1 MSPQKG
7 FALTTV
13 NKGTFDGS
21 GHLTW
26 SQPTFI
32 NPTTAPSTLNDK
44 EWIAADANPSS
55 PFRDRVY
62 VTWTRFIFN
71 PVNGRYV
78 ESPIDF
84 AFSKDG
90 GKTFST
96 PQLIGGNVL
105 YSQGSRLV
113 VGPDGTVYVFWDGA
127 TRLATLGSI

>member
-1 MSPQKG
+1 MDCCGCKPEQPFSRSRLRDLD
-7 FALTTV
+7 AL
-13 NKGTFDGS
+13 
-21 GHLTW
+21 HL
-26 SQPTFI
+26 QPCER
-32 NPTTAPSTLNDK
+32 P
-44 EWIAADANPSS
+44 
-55 PFRDRVY
+55 
-62 VTWTRFIFN
+62 
-71 PVNGRYV
+71 YV

-105 YSQGSRLV
+105 YSQGSRPV